1 MDLKENEEGESADR
15 QENRELQEEFPG
27 PRGGKGDGT

>member
-1 MDLKENEEGESADR
+1 MDLKENESADR
-15 QENRELQEEFPG
+15 QNRELQEEFLG